1 MCSLICEVA
10 QVVVVVGKA
19 VGQREVGQD
28 RFVVDGICL
37 DFVKDLH
44 SVGQRF
50 GYVGEEGVHL
60 FGRFHP
66 LLFGVQHA
74 FGVVEVLAGGH
85 TYKAVVGFG
94 VFLVD
99 EVHIVGGHDFYVVLA
114 RQLDKLLV
122 DVLLNGIDLVICTR
136 HCGFV
141 ALQFDVVVVAE
152 RVFEP

>member
-1 MCSLICEVA
+1 MKSCTIRKQPETHVLDGLQLEVDAFDLLFGQVFAPAPVCSLICEVA

-66 LLFGVQHA
+66 LLFGSTACVW
-74 FGVVEVLAGGH
+74 G
-85 TYKAVVGFG
+85 
-94 VFLVD
+94 
-99 EVHIVGGHDFYVVLA
+99 
-114 RQLDKLLV
+114 R
-122 DVLLNGIDLVICTR
+122 
-136 HCGFV
+136 
-141 ALQFDVVVVAE
+141 
-152 RVFEP
+152 